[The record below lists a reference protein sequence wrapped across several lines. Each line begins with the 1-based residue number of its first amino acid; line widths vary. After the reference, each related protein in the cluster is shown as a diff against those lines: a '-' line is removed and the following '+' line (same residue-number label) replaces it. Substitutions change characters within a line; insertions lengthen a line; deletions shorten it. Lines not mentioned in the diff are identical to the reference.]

1 MNEDYHEQERIEK
14 ELLDYIRILNKS
26 KEKQIKELSK
36 ESRIPKPVALSS
48 LKSPLSNKTT
58 IELSQDELD
67 SKVRNLADL
76 IIKYGREIL

>member
-1 MNEDYHEQERIEK
+1 MNEDYEQERIEK
-14 ELLDYIRILNKS
+14 ELLEYIRILNKS
-26 KEKQIKELSK
+26 KELTKEPKIS
-36 ESRIPKPVALSS
+36 KPVALSS

-58 IELSQDELD
+58 IELSQDKLD